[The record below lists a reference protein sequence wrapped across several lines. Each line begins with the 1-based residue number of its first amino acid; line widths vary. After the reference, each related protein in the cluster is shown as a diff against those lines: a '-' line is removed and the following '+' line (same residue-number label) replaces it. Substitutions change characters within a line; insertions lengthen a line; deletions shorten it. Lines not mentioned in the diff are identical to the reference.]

1 MTNILDR
8 IVANKRKEV
17 ERQKK
22 EISIDK
28 LVAQIT
34 DTNNLY
40 SFKKSLANSST
51 GIISEFKRKSPS
63 RGWIFENAKIEDVI
77 PSYSD
82 NGASAISVLT
92 DTDFFGGTFADFEL
106 ARRLTKTPLLRK
118 DFMVD
123 EYQFYQAKVLGTNA
137 VLLIAASLTIKETTQ
152 FAAKAK
158 ELGMD
163 VLLEIHN
170 EKELSHINEYVDVV
184 GVNNRDLTTF
194 ITDVKGSFDLA
205 DKIPSN
211 FLKISESG
219 ISQSQT
225 IKDLQEVGY
234 KGFLMGENFM
244 KTDNPG
250 QALDQFI
257 QELKTKK
264 V

>member
-1 MTNILDR
+1 MTNILDK

-17 ERQKK
+17 ELQKK
-22 EISIDK
+22 QINIDD
-28 LVAQIT
+28 LVARISNT
-34 DTNNLY
+34 SNLY
-40 SFKKSLANSST
+40 SFKEALANSLT

-63 RGWIFENAKIEDVI
+63 KGWIFENARIDDVI

-106 ARRLTKTPLLRK
+106 ARSITKTPLLRK

-123 EYQFYQAKVLGTNA
+123 EYQFYQAKVLGANA
-137 VLLIAASLTIKETTQ
+137 VLLIAASLSIKETKQ
-152 FAAKAK
+152 FAIKAK

-170 EKELSHINEYVDVV
+170 EKELDHINEFVDVV

-194 ITDVKGSFDLA
+194 ITNVKGSFDLA
-205 DKIPSN
+205 DKIPSD

-219 ISQSQT
+219 ISEYQT
-225 IKDLQEVGY
+225 VKDLREVGY
-234 KGFLMGENFM
+234 RGFLMGENFM

-250 QALDQFI
+250 LALSRFI
-257 QELKTKK
+257 YELNA
-264 V
+264 

>member
-17 ERQKK
+17 ELQKK

-28 LVAQIT
+28 LAAQIA

-77 PSYSD
+77 PSYSE

-92 DTDFFGGTFADFEL
+92 DTYFFGGTFTDFEL
-106 ARRLTKTPLLRK
+106 ARSLTKTPLLRK

-123 EYQFYQAKVLGTNA
+123 EYQFYQAKVLGANA
-137 VLLIAASLTIKETTQ
+137 ILLIAASLTIKETKQ
-152 FAAKAK
+152 FGALAK

-205 DKIPSN
+205 DKIPTD

-219 ISQSQT
+219 ISQTQT
-225 IKDLQEVGY
+225 VKELQSVGY

-250 QALDQFI
+250 QALNQFI
-257 QELKTKK
+257 QELKTK
-264 V
+264 